1 MKLVLDVE
9 CDSLSEISISGDKI
23 IKEAKTIWCAVAYDI
38 ETEKVYRFTY
48 ENMHELPDLMDKADL
63 LIGHNILFDLA
74 IIDRL
79 LRKTKCPNY
88 RDSLIISRL
97 MHPDVNEHPL
107 GGNSLE
113 MWGKFLKNPKIEYKG
128 GWDHYSQEML
138 TYCEQ
143 DVMLS
148 AAVYKYQLAWCA
160 AHESIL
166 PPAVIKLE
174 HLVSKILA
182 EQTANGFNYDYHNG
196 DILYGTLLLHKV
208 SIEDEMRVVFPDIV
222 HERVSEKTGKQ
233 LRSKVEVFNPGSRS
247 QIASRLK
254 DKYNWTPPTTDKGN
268 PKVDEAVLA
277 DLNYP
282 EAKKLVEYFNYIKL
296 MGMVLDWNTRANL
309 TRDGHIHGSVNAQ
322 GAATGRCTHSQP
334 NMAQVSKDKEARK
347 LWIPDTNCVLVG
359 ADLKGLELRMLA
371 HFMAKYDGGKYGEK
385 ILTDDIHTYN
395 QKAAGLP
402 DRDAAKT
409 FIYAYCY
416 GAGDKKL
423 GTIVGGNS
431 AAGKTIRTKFQKEI
445 PALEKV
451 HQDVKFSVAKTKGVK
466 LLDGRIVPVRSEHA
480 ALNTLLQ
487 GSGAVLSKLWM
498 CIANRNL
505 KKIYGTTVKQVAYI
519 HDELQFTCPPEIAD
533 AVGKVITEAATDA
546 GVRLGLKIRVDAGY
560 SIGKNW
566 SETH

>member
-1 MKLVLDVE
+1 
-9 CDSLSEISISGDKI
+9 
-23 IKEAKTIWCAVAYDI
+23 
-38 ETEKVYRFTY
+38 
-48 ENMHELPDLMDKADL
+48 
-63 LIGHNILFDLA
+63 
-74 IIDRL
+74 
-79 LRKTKCPNY
+79 
-88 RDSLIISRL
+88 
-97 MHPDVNEHPL
+97 
-107 GGNSLE
+107 
-113 MWGKFLKNPKIEYKG
+113 
-128 GWDHYSQEML
+128 
-138 TYCEQ
+138 
-143 DVMLS
+143 
-148 AAVYKYQLAWCA
+148 
-160 AHESIL
+160 
-166 PPAVIKLE
+166 
-174 HLVSKILA
+174 
-182 EQTANGFNYDYHNG
+182 
-196 DILYGTLLLHKV
+196 
-208 SIEDEMRVVFPDIV
+208 
-222 HERVSEKTGKQ
+222 
-233 LRSKVEVFNPGSRS
+233 
-247 QIASRLK
+247 
-254 DKYNWTPPTTDKGN
+254 
-268 PKVDEAVLA
+268 
-277 DLNYP
+277 
-282 EAKKLVEYFNYIKL
+282 
-296 MGMVLDWNTRANL
+296 MVLDWNTRANL

-423 GTIVGGNS
+423 GTIVGGTS

-533 AVGKVITEAATDA
+533 AVGKVITDAATDA

-560 SIGKNW
+560 SVGKNW